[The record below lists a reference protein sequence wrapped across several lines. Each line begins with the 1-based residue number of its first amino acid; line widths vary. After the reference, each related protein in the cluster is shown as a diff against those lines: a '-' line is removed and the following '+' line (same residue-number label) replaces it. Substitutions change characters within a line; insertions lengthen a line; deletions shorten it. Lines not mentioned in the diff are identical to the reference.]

1 MGEGI
6 VTRTLLVI
14 GHGMVGHRLVDQLRA
29 LDTDHA
35 WRIVIAAEEHYPAYD
50 RVGLSSYLDG
60 KSKSDLTLAG
70 ADFLTDPRMDLL
82 LGCPVI
88 SVDRTARTAQTTHG
102 DRISYDA
109 LVLATGS
116 RPFVPPVPGN
126 NLTGCF
132 VYRTFDDL
140 DALRAAAR
148 PGRPGVVVGGGLL
161 GLEAANA
168 LRLLGMRPHVV
179 ETGPHLMPAQLDSGA
194 GRVLHQHVTELGL
207 RVHCGT
213 ATASIDTG
221 ANGKVRAVT
230 LSDGTV
236 LEADL
241 VVFSAGIR
249 PRDELADAMGLERG
263 ERGGFAVDD
272 LCRTADERVW
282 AIGECAA
289 VNGRCYGLVAPG
301 YRMAESVAHQL
312 TGQKP
317 EPFTSTDNS
326 TTLKLL
332 GVKIAAFG
340 AVRPDHGRAVE
351 VVFAEGT
358 DRYAKILLNE
368 DSGDLLG
375 GILAGDT
382 GSWTAI
388 RSLVG
393 HRPPTDLEQ
402 LLLP

>member
-1 MGEGI
+1 M
-6 VTRTLLVI
+6 TRTLLVA

-29 LDTDHA
+29 LDTDRT

-70 ADFLTDPRMDLL
+70 ADLLNDPRVDLL
-82 LGCPVI
+82 LGCPVV
-88 SVDRTARTAQTTHG
+88 SVDRAARSARTAHD
-102 DRISYDA
+102 DRIPYDA

-116 RPFVPPVPGN
+116 RPFVPPVPGRD
-126 NLTGCF
+126 LSGCF

-179 ETGPHLMPAQLDSGA
+179 ETGPHLMPAQLDAGA
-194 GRVLHQHVTELGL
+194 ARVLLRHVTRLGL

-213 ATASIDTG
+213 ATASIDAG
-221 ANGKVRAVT
+221 ADGKVRAVT

-236 LEADL
+236 LEAD
-241 VVFSAGIR
+241 VVLFAAGIR
-249 PRDELADAMGLERG
+249 PRDELAGTMDLERG
-263 ERGGFAVDD
+263 ERGGIAVDD
-272 LCRTADERVW
+272 LCHTGDERVW

-289 VNGRCYGLVAPG
+289 VNGRCHGLVAPG
-301 YRMAESVAHQL
+301 YRMADSVARQL
-312 TGQKP
+312 TGQTP
-317 EPFTSTDNS
+317 EPFDGTDAS

-332 GVKIAAFG
+332 GVEIATFG
-340 AVRPDHGRAVE
+340 TTGPDDGPAVE
-351 VVFAEGT
+351 AVFAEGS
-358 DRYAKILLNE
+358 DRYAKILLSRH
-368 DSGDLLG
+368 SGDLLG

-382 GSWTAI
+382 GSLTTV
-388 RSLVG
+388 RSLIG
-393 HRPPTDLEQ
+393 RRPPADLEQ

>member
-1 MGEGI
+1 
-6 VTRTLLVI
+6 
-14 GHGMVGHRLVDQLRA
+14 MVGHRLVDQLRA
-29 LDTDHA
+29 LDSDHV
-35 WRIVIAAEEHYPAYD
+35 WRIVILSEEHFPAYD

-60 KSKSDLTLAG
+60 KSKSDLTLADAG
-70 ADFLTDPRMDLL
+70 FLTDPRVDLL
-82 LGCPVI
+82 LGCPVV
-88 SVDRTARTAQTTHG
+88 SVDRTARTVRTAH
-102 DRISYDA
+102 DERIPYDA
-109 LVLATGS
+109 LILATGS
-116 RPFVPPVPGN
+116 RPFVPPVPGH
-126 NLTGCF
+126 NLSGCF

-148 PGRPGVVVGGGLL
+148 PGRPGVVIGGGLL

-179 ETGPHLMPAQLDSGA
+179 ETAPHLMPAQLDAGA
-194 GRVLHQHVTELGL
+194 ARVLHRHVTELGL
-207 RVHCGT
+207 RLHCGT
-213 ATASIDTG
+213 ATASIDAG
-221 ANGKVRAVT
+221 ADGKVRAVT

-241 VVFSAGIR
+241 VVFAAGIR
-249 PRDELADAMGLERG
+249 PRDELADPMGLERG
-263 ERGGFAVDD
+263 ERGGIVVDD
-272 LCRTADERVW
+272 LCRTKDARVW

-301 YRMAESVAHQL
+301 YRMADSVARQL
-312 TGQKP
+312 TGLEP
-317 EPFTSTDNS
+317 EPFTGTDAS

-340 AVRPDHGRAVE
+340 TLRPDHGHAVE

-358 DRYAKILLNE
+358 DRYAKVLLSE

-375 GILAGDT
+375 GILAGGT

-393 HRPPTDLEQ
+393 RRPPADLEQ

>member
-1 MGEGI
+1 MW
-6 VTRTLLVI
+6 
-14 GHGMVGHRLVDQLRA
+14 
-29 LDTDHA
+29 HA
-35 WRIVIAAEEHYPAYD
+35 AANQIP
-50 RVGLSSYLDG
+50 
-60 KSKSDLTLAG
+60 
-70 ADFLTDPRMDLL
+70 
-82 LGCPVI
+82 
-88 SVDRTARTAQTTHG
+88 
-102 DRISYDA
+102 YDA

-116 RPFVPPVPGN
+116 RPFVPPVRGRD
-126 NLTGCF
+126 LTGCF

-140 DALRAAAR
+140 DALRATAR

-179 ETGPHLMPAQLDSGA
+179 EAAPHLMPTQLDSGA
-194 GRVLHQHVTELGL
+194 ARVLHRHVTELGL
-207 RVHCGT
+207 RLHCGT
-213 ATASIDTG
+213 ATSSVDSG
-221 ANGKVRAVT
+221 ADGKVRAVT

-236 LEADL
+236 VEADL

-249 PRDELADAMGLERG
+249 PRDELADAMGLTRG
-263 ERGGFAVDD
+263 ERGGIVVDN
-272 LCRTADERVW
+272 LCRTTDERVW

-301 YRMAESVAHQL
+301 YRMADSVARQL
-312 TGQKP
+312 TGQEP
-317 EPFTSTDNS
+317 EPFTDTDTS

-332 GVKIAAFG
+332 GVKIATFG
-340 AVRPDHGRAVE
+340 ALRSDHGHAVE
-351 VVFAEGT
+351 AVFAEGT
-358 DRYAKILLNE
+358 DRYAKILLSE

-375 GILAGDT
+375 GILAGGT

-393 HRPPTDLEQ
+393 RRPPANLEQ